1 MMTFCFALLDFQ
13 GCVQESFAGK
23 KEVIFVFF
31 GEKAAFVGKNATFLS
46 EKGHFFAKIGYLKEV
61 SMVCY

>member
-1 MMTFCFALLDFQ
+1 MAIFCFSLLEFR

-31 GEKAAFVGKNATFLS
+31 GEKAAFVGKMQLFCQTKAIFSQKLVT
-46 EKGHFFAKIGYLKEV
+46 
-61 SMVCY
+61 

>member
-23 KEVIFVFF
+23 KEVICVFF

-46 EKGHFFAKIGYLKEV
+46 DKGHFFRKIGYLKEV

>member
-1 MMTFCFALLDFQ
+1 MLLDFQ
-13 GCVQESFAGK
+13 GCVQESFVGK

-46 EKGHFFAKIGYLKEV
+46 DKGHFFRKNWLP
-61 SMVCY
+61 